1 MKVIGLGDN
10 VVDKYEHL
18 RLMFPGG
25 NALNFA
31 VFAKKLGID
40 SAFLG
45 AFGDDPEGHHV
56 EESAAS
62 LGIDLSHCRH
72 YKGEN
77 GCARVKLID
86 GDRVFQG
93 SNRCG
98 VLRTVGLNLL
108 EDDFAYLANF
118 DLIHS
123 SIYSF
128 SEQYLEELKKRG
140 AVISFD
146 FSNNFTEE
154 YLERTLPFIDYP
166 IFSCSH
172 LTEDQMKE
180 LMNFS
185 IEKGARLVLCTR
197 GAEGAWVMCGDQIYH
212 QPPHLVEA
220 KDTMAAGDS
229 FLTCFLISLLSTE
242 ASLSTS
248 VRMEN
253 ALECAAHFAAQQCLV
268 QGSWGFGKPY

>member
-45 AFGDDPEGHHV
+45 AFGDDPEGRHV

-98 VLRTVGLNLL
+98 VLRTIGLKLL
-108 EDDFAYLANF
+108 EDDFAYLMNF

-128 SEQYLEELKKRG
+128 HRECRGFIFCYLFQNRLQPAFKKENQQRRK
-140 AVISFD
+140 SRRQKQNPL
-146 FSNNFTEE
+146 FSGN
-154 YLERTLPFIDYP
+154 R
-166 IFSCSH
+166 
-172 LTEDQMKE
+172 
-180 LMNFS
+180 
-185 IEKGARLVLCTR
+185 
-197 GAEGAWVMCGDQIYH
+197 
-212 QPPHLVEA
+212 PPPA
-220 KDTMAAGDS
+220 
-229 FLTCFLISLLSTE
+229 
-242 ASLSTS
+242 
-248 VRMEN
+248 
-253 ALECAAHFAAQQCLV
+253 
-268 QGSWGFGKPY
+268 